1 MGFLAL
7 LLLSRHELPTGA
19 VHDSLALGIALGFL
33 SDDQLLS
40 RYQEQLK
47 TFGI

>member
-19 VHDSLALGIALGFL
+19 IHDSLALGIGLGFL
-33 SDDQLLS
+33 SDDQLLT
-40 RYQEQLK
+40 RIK
-47 TFGI
+47 IAGARP